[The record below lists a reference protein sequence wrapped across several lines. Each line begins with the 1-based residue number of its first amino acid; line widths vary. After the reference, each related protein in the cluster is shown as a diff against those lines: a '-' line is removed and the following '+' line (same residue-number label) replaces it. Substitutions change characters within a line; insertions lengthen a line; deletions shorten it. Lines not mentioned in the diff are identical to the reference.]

1 MVIMI
6 WLKHDWRNQTS
17 NSTLRTEDSWTRY
30 HYQCKGWRTPS
41 EIKELIKWN
50 AIMDN
55 LMYRLLCD
63 TGIEEATEMLREL
76 RELSEMSQEERE
88 IYALLDPDAQIFAEC
103 DVKSIIESREEIL
116 AVLN

>member
-1 MVIMI
+1 MVMNMK
-6 WLKHDWRNQTS
+6 LSVLDGN
-17 NSTLRTEDSWTRY
+17 NDM
-30 HYQCKGWRTPS
+30 
-41 EIKELIKWN
+41 
-50 AIMDN
+50 IMDN

-76 RELSEMSQEERE
+76 RELSELSQEERE

-103 DVKSIIESREEIL
+103 GVNSIIESREEIL